1 MQELENNQN
10 IEQNQNYNTCK
21 DIDQELISLNKQS
34 IDCTEND
41 DNEGCEFITS
51 TEISELKK
59 TIEPCTFRRISMEEL

>member
-1 MQELENNQN
+1 LQELENNQN

-51 TEISELKK
+51 T
-59 TIEPCTFRRISMEEL
+59 